1 MTTTTFT
8 ARLGHAPLGSE
19 VLSWDSY
26 EDDYGC
32 KHRYEFFVIPHETVT
47 EGSTLSDTDGVT
59 VEGLLMRLAM
69 ESETAV
75 VSCNLSRS
83 NGDFI
88 CMGWHRAALAITII
102 NNFMEGK

>member
-1 MTTTTFT
+1 MITTTFS
-8 ARLGHAPLGSE
+8 ARFGHAPLGSE

-47 EGSTLSDTDGVT
+47 EYGTLTNEDVSL
-59 VEGLLMRLAM
+59 EGLIMWLAT

-75 VSCNLSRS
+75 VSCNVSRS

-88 CMGWHRAALAITII
+88 CMGWHRPAEAITII
-102 NNFMEGK
+102 NNFMKGL